1 MELKGAEQTIQ
12 IGRWIGERLP
22 KGTVVVLEGDLGA
35 GKTTF
40 SKGIAEGL
48 GITQMIKSPTYTI
61 IREYEEGKYPLYHM
75 DVYRVGDSA
84 EDLGLEEYFES
95 DGISLVEWGSMI
107 EELLPK
113 NRLEIILYHQDE
125 TTRQM
130 KIKGYGDKKA
140 LADEWNMQLK

>member
-107 EELLPK
+107 EELLPN
-113 NRLEIILYHQDE
+113 NRLEITLYHQDE
-125 TTRQM
+125 MTRQM
-130 KIKGYGDKKA
+130 MIKGYGDKKA
-140 LADEWNMQLK
+140 LVDEWNMQLK